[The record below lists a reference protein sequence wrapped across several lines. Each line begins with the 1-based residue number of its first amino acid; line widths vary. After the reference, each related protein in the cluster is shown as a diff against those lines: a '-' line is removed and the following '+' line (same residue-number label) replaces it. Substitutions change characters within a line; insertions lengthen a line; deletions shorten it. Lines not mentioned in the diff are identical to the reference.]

1 MKNRY
6 FCHSPYLN
14 VYEKA
19 TTNSNLSSQILYGE
33 KFQVIQKKKNFL
45 KVRTIYDKYVGFIK
59 VGKFNKIMK
68 QTHKVSVLKS
78 KIYSRHLLIVL
89 RDFPDVDRKS
99 KRQLESVT
107 L

>member
-45 KVRTIYDKYVGFIK
+45 KVRTIYDEYVGFIK
-59 VGKFNKIMK
+59 VGHFNKKMN
-68 QTHKVSVLKS
+68 QTHKVSALKS
-78 KIYSRHLLIVL
+78 KIYSKPLSRFGTKKFLPFSSEIE
-89 RDFPDVDRKS
+89 F
-99 KRQLESVT
+99 LEKKK
-107 L
+107 

>member
-6 FCHSPYLN
+6 FCRSPYLN

-19 TTNSNLSSQILYGE
+19 GTKSNLSSQILYGE
-33 KFQVIQKKKNFL
+33 KFQIIQKKRNFL
-45 KVRTIYDKYVGFIK
+45 KIRTIYDKYVGFIK
-59 VGKFNKIMK
+59 VRKFNKKMN

-89 RDFPDVDRKS
+89 KDFPDVDRKS
-99 KRQLESVT
+99 KRQLGSVT